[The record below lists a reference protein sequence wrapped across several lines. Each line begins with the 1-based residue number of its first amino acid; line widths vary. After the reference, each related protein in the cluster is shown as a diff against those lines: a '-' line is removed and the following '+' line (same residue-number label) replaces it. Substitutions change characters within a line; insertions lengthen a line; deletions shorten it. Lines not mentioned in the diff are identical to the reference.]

1 MPRGAPLLDVQRT
14 LDGAENPGTRLCT
27 LCGCAQELTP
37 MPLFGPGAAPVAAV
51 VALLAERISEEIEHH
66 GGSVG
71 I

>member
-1 MPRGAPLLDVQRT
+1 
-14 LDGAENPGTRLCT
+14 
-27 LCGCAQELTP
+27 